1 MGLVMETHKH
11 MYWSRAA
18 TGLVVIVVGVAFL
31 LRNFGISLPFM
42 QLRNWWALFILL
54 GAVPSLAYA
63 YQRYQSAGRF
73 DGAVVHSLLS
83 ALAVIMVAMFFLL
96 DLSWELWWPL
106 FVIYGGLWM
115 LAKGNRRDRDKDTST

>member
-1 MGLVMETHKH
+1 

-18 TGLVVIVVGVAFL
+18 MGLVIIAVGVVFL

-42 QLRNWWALFILL
+42 QLHNWWALFILL
-54 GAVPSLAYA
+54 GAVPSLGYA
-63 YQRYQSAGRF
+63 IQRYRSAGKV
-73 DGAVVHSLLS
+73 DGLVLHSLLS
-83 ALAVIMVAMFFLL
+83 ATAVIMVALFFLL

-115 LAKGNRRDRDKDTST
+115 LVKGGRRGLRDGDD